1 MYCILVTG
9 MPASGK
15 STVAKYLSENLQ
27 LPVFSKD
34 NIKEFLFDEVGF
46 RSRQD
51 KNKLGRASMKIMYHA
66 AEQMMQVGTAFILEN
81 NFELASREELLQL
94 LEQYHYIG
102 ITVRLTGEPETIY
115 HRFAERDRSPERH
128 RGHVVNDCYPEPE
141 ESCREN
147 PTMLTYEK
155 FLSGMERRGYNDFVA
170 NGSYVEVDTTDF
182 SKVSMEEIL
191 MQVKQVIMMLHKG
204 K

>member
-27 LPVFSKD
+27 MPVFSKD

-46 RSRQD
+46 CSRQE

-66 AEQMMQVGTAFILEN
+66 AEQMMQVGAAFILEN
-81 NFELASREELLQL
+81 NFEQASREELLQI
-94 LEQYHYIG
+94 LEQYHYVG
-102 ITVRLTGEPETIY
+102 ITVRLIGETEVIY
-115 HRFAERDRSPERH
+115 NRFAERDKSLERH

-141 ESCREN
+141 GSCQEN

-155 FLSGMERRGYNDFVA
+155 FLSGMERRGYNGFVA
-170 NGSYVEVDTTDF
+170 NGPCIEVDTTDF
-182 SKVSMEEIL
+182 SKVNREEIL
-191 MQVKQVIMMLHKG
+191 MQVKQSILMIT
-204 K
+204 